1 MHLTPRL
8 EHPHTFWCLWRHPTA
23 SRDELIE
30 FQDKKLRKLI
40 AHAYTNVTHYREL
53 FHRAGLKPE
62 EIQSVKD
69 LRLIPVTSKDDL
81 RMRPFAE
88 VLAKDANPCKLVS
101 LKTSGSSGKPFTVR
115 RSQFEEHL
123 LNMFRIRARAQIG
136 VRIFDRIAQVIEP
149 PLGGRKQGLPGRLR
163 QALGFYRN
171 YQVNGLQGS
180 EKIIRELEDLK
191 PDVIIGYPSSL
202 GLAAFF
208 IAGTPVPGIRPRLII
223 TGGEVLHPGMRGC
236 IEKAFCAP
244 VFDMYGAHEFNL
256 LAWECPNKEIYHV
269 CDDNVI
275 LEILRDGNPVA
286 VGETGEV
293 VATALHSYIMPFI
306 RYQTGDIA
314 TKGPDTCRCGQPF
327 STLAGIQGRTVD
339 YFRLS
344 GNRHVHPYEI
354 TGPLIDHEGDWVFQ
368 HQLIE
373 ESEQRII
380 LKIAPLRKPQKEK
393 LERLKRLGEE
403 RLGPGVEFTIELV
416 EGFKQEPGKKF
427 HPYICLLNRN
437 PVN

>member
-1 MHLTPRL
+1 
-8 EHPHTFWCLWRHPTA
+8 
-23 SRDELIE
+23 
-30 FQDKKLRKLI
+30 
-40 AHAYTNVTHYREL
+40 
-53 FHRAGLKPE
+53 
-62 EIQSVKD
+62 
-69 LRLIPVTSKDDL
+69 
-81 RMRPFAE
+81 
-88 VLAKDANPCKLVS
+88 
-101 LKTSGSSGKPFTVR
+101 
-115 RSQFEEHL
+115 
-123 LNMFRIRARAQIG
+123 MFRIRARAQIG

-149 PLGGRKQGLPGRLR
+149 PLGGSKQGLPGRLR

-286 VGETGEV
+286 VGEMAEIQDHPRPHAQMEGDLVYGQCRPATVHGGMVMPGSVQMGPGMGGQGEDLHRPPQPAGEV
-293 VATALHSYIMPFI
+293 LFRVYPREELH
-306 RYQTGDIA
+306 
-314 TKGPDTCRCGQPF
+314 
-327 STLAGIQGRTVD
+327 
-339 YFRLS
+339 
-344 GNRHVHPYEI
+344 H
-354 TGPLIDHEGDWVFQ
+354 
-368 HQLIE
+368 
-373 ESEQRII
+373 
-380 LKIAPLRKPQKEK
+380 
-393 LERLKRLGEE
+393 
-403 RLGPGVEFTIELV
+403 
-416 EGFKQEPGKKF
+416 
-427 HPYICLLNRN
+427 
-437 PVN
+437 